1 MKHGDRVQLD
11 YRPLGETWTVSM
23 RIGSGVK
30 FAESDELFTVL
41 DDKMIV
47 TDDALLRHG
56 LTNAVLMG
64 IRYKIVTEET
74 PMTNPTPPN
83 PPEVSAVMPK
93 ADIRRSGQGV
103 IPPNATWFVEPDTG
117 TTSIERYAQQQRER
131 AEKAETENARLRE
144 ALEKIANEVRWGI
157 EYRAIATMAIEG
169 DSSIDLEHPPGMA
182 FDSQG
187 EPVTDYGPEHDPAL
201 HGSPAAGGKDEDE

>member
-131 AEKAETENARLRE
+131 AEKAEADNARLRE
-144 ALEKIANEVRWGI
+144 ALEGI
-157 EYRAIATMAIEG
+157 SNGDVEYRNGQYEAATYWNELSAIKAYAT
-169 DSSIDLEHPPGMA
+169 
-182 FDSQG
+182 Q
-187 EPVTDYGPEHDPAL
+187 AL
-201 HGSPAAGGKDEDE
+201 HGSPAVGGKDEDE